1 MADQPGVL
9 AAVAGVFG
17 VHGISIKAMEQ
28 EGLGDE
34 ARLIFITHVA
44 REAAMQ
50 ATLRDLRELDAVDRV
65 GTLLRV
71 IGER

>member
-1 MADQPGVL
+1 VL

-17 VHGISIKAMEQ
+17 KHGVSIRAMEQ

-34 ARLIFITHVA
+34 ARLIFITHTA
-44 REAAMQ
+44 READVQ
-50 ATLRDLRELDAVDRV
+50 STLHDLRELDAVDRV

-71 IGER
+71 VA

>member
-1 MADQPGVL
+1 VL

-17 VHGISIKAMEQ
+17 AHEVSIKTAEQ

-44 REAAMQ
+44 RERDMQ
-50 ATLRDLRELDAVDRV
+50 ATLHGLHALDVVDRV

-71 IGER
+71 IGGG